1 MAFIF
6 ALISLTLLVVIGFFV
21 LLASSKT
28 EGVTRT
34 FGKYLSVWIFVLVAT
49 IGAGLA
55 TAPLFDGRPFGMPMM
70 HHGEGA
76 GMMGRMM
83 HRRFEQLPERTPP
96 TSAPS
101 PESGSSSSEEKQ
113 GGTN

>member
-1 MAFIF
+1 MALIF
-6 ALISLTLLVVIGFFV
+6 ALIPLTLLVVVGFFV
-21 LLASSKT
+21 LIASSKM

-55 TAPLFDGRPFGMPMM
+55 TAPVFGGRPFGIPMM
-70 HHGEGA
+70 RHGEGP

-83 HRRFEQLPERTPP
+83 HRRFEQLPQTTPP
-96 TSAPS
+96 ASAPAS
-101 PESGSSSSEEKQ
+101 PESGSSTPE
-113 GGTN
+113 